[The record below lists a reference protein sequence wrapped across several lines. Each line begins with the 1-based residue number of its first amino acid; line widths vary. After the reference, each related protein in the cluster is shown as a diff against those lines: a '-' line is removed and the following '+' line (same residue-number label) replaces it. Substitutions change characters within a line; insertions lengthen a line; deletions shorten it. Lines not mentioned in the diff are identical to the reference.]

1 MGLLIKNGEIVTAAD
16 RYLADVYCDG
26 GKVVAIGQNLEKRGA
41 KDETVDAS
49 GQFVLPGFIDPHV
62 HMELP
67 FMGTVSADDFESG
80 TASGLAGGT
89 TCIIDF
95 VIPNR
100 GQSLLEGLKIWRER
114 SKKAVADYT
123 FHMAITGWT
132 GDTAAEMAAV
142 VLEYGITSFKVF
154 MAYKG
159 AIMVDDGEL
168 YQVMK
173 HAAKLGAVVN
183 VHAEN
188 GDAVFALQ
196 KELVAGGKL
205 GPEFHPV
212 SRPSSVE
219 GEATNRALMMAR
231 LHGATAYIVHMTCR
245 EAVEALERAKL
256 AGQRCYG
263 ETCPQYLLLDDS
275 VFAKPD
281 FEGSAYVMSPPIRP
295 PHLGHHEAL
304 WTGLTSGM
312 LDAVGT
318 DHCPFTMEQK
328 RMGKDNFTLIPNG
341 AAGVEDRLQLMY
353 TYGVCDGKFDLQR
366 MVALGSTNPARI
378 YGLYPQKG
386 TVAVGGDAD
395 LVLYDPSY
403 TGIRSAKTHHSRSD
417 RNIFEGFK
425 VKGRPT
431 TVIVN
436 GRVQFADGKLKVERG
451 AGRFLKREVTRIGA
465 PSPGAGAVAAQVARA
480 Q

>member
-1 MGLLIKNGEIVTAAD
+1 MGLLIKQGEIVTAAD
-16 RYLADVYCDG
+16 RTVADIYCDG
-26 GKVVAIGQNLEKRGA
+26 GKIVAIAESLEKRGA
-41 KDETVDAS
+41 KDEVVEAA
-49 GQFVLPGFIDPHV
+49 GHFVLPGFIDPHV

-80 TASGLAGGT
+80 TASGIAGGT

-114 SKKAVADYT
+114 AKKAVADYT
-123 FHMAITGWT
+123 FHMAVTGWT
-132 GDTAAEMAAV
+132 NDTAEEMAAV

-168 YQVMK
+168 YQVMQT
-173 HAAKLGAVVN
+173 AGKLGAVVT
-183 VHAEN
+183 VHCEN
-188 GDAVFALQ
+188 GDAVWHLQ
-196 KELVAGGKL
+196 RELVAKGDL

-245 EAVEALERAKL
+245 ESVEALERAKL
-256 AGQRCYG
+256 AGQHCYG
-263 ETCPQYLLLDDS
+263 ETCPQYLLLDDT
-275 VFAKPD
+275 VFNQPD
-281 FEGSAYVMSPPIRP
+281 FGGSAYVMSPPIRP
-295 PHLGHHEAL
+295 AHLGHHESL
-304 WTGLTSGM
+304 WRGLTNGM
-312 LDAVGT
+312 LDSVGT

-328 RMGKDNFTLIPNG
+328 KAGAANFTLIPNG
-341 AAGVEDRLQLMY
+341 AAGIEDRLQLLY
-353 TYGVCDGKFDLQR
+353 TYGVGEGRFDLQR

-378 YGLYPQKG
+378 FGLYPRKG
-386 TVAVGGDAD
+386 TIAVGSDAD
-395 LVLYDPSY
+395 IVVYDPSA
-403 TGIRSAKTHHSRSD
+403 TGTRGAKVHHSRAD
-417 RNIFEGFK
+417 RSIFEGFK
-425 VKGRPT
+425 VKGKPT
-431 TVIVN
+431 TVIVA

-451 AGRFLKREVTRIGA
+451 AGKFIARKPVKHRAAASAAAPVTA
-465 PSPGAGAVAAQVARA
+465 
-480 Q
+480 